1 MKQRIKYPRTPHLPW
16 SPGFTDDDIRKKGVS
31 FFQGKNVIV
40 TEKMDGENTT
50 MYNDYI
56 HARSVDSRTHS
67 SRNWVKQL
75 HARICYEIPEGW
87 RFCGENVYAEH
98 SIKYNDLESY
108 FILFSIWN
116 DQNECLS
123 WKETLEWAEALSLAT
138 PKMLYQGSWNEEIV
152 RNISIDE
159 KTVEGYVVRNADS
172 FHFDDF
178 QQNISKWVRPNHVQ
192 SDEHWMYSEIRPN
205 RLRSSL

>member
-1 MKQRIKYPRTPHLPW
+1 MKQRYKYPRTPHLPW
-16 SPGFTDDDIRKKGVS
+16 SPGFTDDDIRKKGVT
-31 FFQGKNVIV
+31 FFKGKDIVV

-56 HARSVDSRTHS
+56 HARSIDSRTHS

-75 HARICYEIPEGW
+75 HGRICYEIPEGW

-123 WKETLEWAEALSLAT
+123 WEETLEWAEALSLAT